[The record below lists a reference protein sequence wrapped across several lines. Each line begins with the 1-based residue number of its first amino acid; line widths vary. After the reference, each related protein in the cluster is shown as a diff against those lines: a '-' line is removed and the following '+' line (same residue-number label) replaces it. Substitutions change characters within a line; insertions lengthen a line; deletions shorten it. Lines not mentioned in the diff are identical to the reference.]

1 MRYRWAVLAAGT
13 AAAAAGSALFIGPAV
28 LAPAIREE
36 FDASLSQVGVLLASL
51 WVGTILTL
59 LGWGL
64 LADRL
69 GERVVLGTGLGIC
82 AIFAT
87 AAGWALAGDDA
98 LTLALGSARDD
109 ASVGAVHLTLRDADG
124 ASARLPLAR
133 FVTVQPPFVAEPV
146 KTPWLMR
153 LFGVRYDLAWRAE
166 RVLQSADIPLAA
178 FVEAEPA
185 LRLDALA
192 GLRIE
197 FDGDGAGELYVD
209 EIGFHRGTGAR

>member
-1 MRYRWAVLAAGT
+1 MPFTALPIPFGGYKQSGFGRELGIDTLELYLETKSVIVSTSPKPFNPSASKRGSDTMSLVPPGCAGRASGASSVVPVSHRYGDSLRPCLAPPIARPTKRIMSEPLTLRYRWAVLAAGT

-82 AIFAT
+82 GLFAT
-87 AAGWALAGDDA
+87 AAGWAGDFWALLGLLFLAGA
-98 LTLALGSARDD
+98 A
-109 ASVGAVHLTLRDADG
+109 G
-124 ASARLPLAR
+124 ASA
-133 FVTVQPPFVAEPV
+133 
-146 KTPWLMR
+146 
-153 LFGVRYDLAWRAE
+153 
-166 RVLQSADIPLAA
+166 
-178 FVEAEPA
+178 
-185 LRLDALA
+185 
-192 GLRIE
+192 
-197 FDGDGAGELYVD
+197 
-209 EIGFHRGTGAR
+209 